1 VDRGQRDGVLVVG
14 EDIAHLKTECAA
26 REGREGFP
34 HQVLDWK
41 CHFNPPR
48 VSTGSHHHR
57 GRLAGPSRTSTNQ
70 IGP

>member
-26 REGREGFP
+26 REGREGFS

-41 CHFNPPR
+41 CHFNPPAYR
-48 VSTGSHHHR
+48 R
-57 GRLAGPSRTSTNQ
+57 DRT
-70 IGP
+70 IIVAA